1 MTRARHTPDMDAR
14 ALLDLCGATLIIS
27 AALVST
33 TLLAAIPA
41 RAQADPGPPTA
52 ATTTDSARVEWLR
65 QHAASI
71 RTVDPLDEDFS
82 DLAAIGRAIGDARVV
97 FLGEPSH
104 GTGNLF
110 SAQARIAKYLHQ
122 HHGFDVLVFESGIYD
137 ASKTWQSILAGDSA
151 HAAFRIGIPPVWSEP
166 AEVRPIMDYVA
177 ANAGTDRPLEVAGYD
192 TQFSQR
198 ASYQHLAHDLREWLE
213 SIGLADDF
221 AADSILWNGL
231 RRMHHLSA
239 PATSFSALQAAR
251 PDSAAAAALLV
262 RLHVLREAAASR
274 NDDDRSRYWLQVLES
289 AGVFARQVAMMKAD
303 PENWVPFWNVRD
315 EQGGRNLVWLANERY
330 AGRRLIVWL
339 ATIHAARN
347 IGDVQSDDVDYTHV
361 VPTGHHVWQALG
373 REMYTLGMVALEG
386 ESGMGGETWPIV
398 ADQRP
403 EFELEEMLGAAGF
416 NTAFLDFREIPT
428 GGEWLRGPLVS
439 RPFGNGAMLAPSWP
453 DVLDGLL
460 FVRTGTPG
468 TWPER

>member
-1 MTRARHTPDMDAR
+1 MSLPNELCRLTLAAAALAAT
-14 ALLDLCGATLIIS
+14 ALLPGRAAHGQTTPA
-27 AALVST
+27 AALT
-33 TLLAAIPA
+33 
-41 RAQADPGPPTA
+41 D
-52 ATTTDSARVEWLR
+52 DSARVEWLR
-65 QHAASI
+65 RHAATI
-71 RTVDPLDEDFS
+71 RTVDPDDEDFS
-82 DLAAIGRAIGDARVV
+82 DLAAFGRAIGDARVV

-110 SAQARIAKYLHQ
+110 SAQARLAKYLHQ

-137 ASKTWQSILAGDSA
+137 AAKTWQSILAGDSA
-151 HAAFRIGIPPVWSEP
+151 HAAFRIGIPPVWSQP

-177 ANAGTDRPLEVAGYD
+177 ESAGTDRPLEIAGYD
-192 TQFSQR
+192 PQFSQR
-198 ASYQHLAHDLREWLE
+198 ASYQF
-213 SIGLADDF
+213 LADDLQAWLAAIGLGDAF
-221 AADSILWNGL
+221 AADSTLWNGL

-239 PATSFSALQAAR
+239 TATSFAELQAAR
-251 PDSAAAAALLV
+251 PDSVAAAALLG

-274 NDDDRSRYWLQVLES
+274 SDDDRSRYWLQVLES
-289 AGVFARQVAMMKAD
+289 ARAFARQVAMMKAD

-315 EQGGRNLVWLANERY
+315 EQGGRNLVWLANEPY

-347 IGDVQSDDVDYTHV
+347 IQDVQSEDVDYTHV

-386 ESGMGGETWPIV
+386 ESGMGGERWPIV

-416 NTAFLDFREIPT
+416 NAAFLDFREIPT

-453 DVLDGLL
+453 NVLDGLL
-460 FVRTGTPG
+460 FVRTGTPA

>member
-1 MTRARHTPDMDAR
+1 MRIPR
-14 ALLDLCGATLIIS
+14 DLSGATLK
-27 AALVST
+27 VST
-33 TLLAAIPA
+33 ALLATMLLPA
-41 RAQADPGPPTA
+41 PPAHGQASPERSTVVAD
-52 ATTTDSARVEWLR
+52 DSARVEWLR
-65 QHAASI
+65 QHAAAI
-71 RTVDPLDEDFS
+71 RTVDPADEDFS
-82 DLAAIGRAIGDARVV
+82 DLHAFGRAIGDARVV

-137 ASKTWQSILAGDSA
+137 ASKTWEAILAGDSA
-151 HAAFRIGIPPVWSEP
+151 HRAFRIGIPPAWSEP
-166 AEVRPIMDYVA
+166 AEVRPLMDYVA
-177 ANAGTDRPLEVAGYD
+177 ASAATDRPLEIAGYD
-192 TQFSQR
+192 PQLTQS
-198 ASYQHLAHDLREWLE
+198 ASYRHLADDLREWLE
-213 SIGLADDF
+213 SIGLAEQF
-221 AADSILWNGL
+221 AGDSILWSGL
-231 RRMHHLSA
+231 RRMHHMSA
-239 PATSFSALQAAR
+239 RATSLRELQEAR
-251 PDSAAAAALLV
+251 PDSAAVAPLLALLQ
-262 RLHVLREAAASR
+262 VLREAAASR
-274 NDDDRSRYWLQVLES
+274 SDEDRSRYWLQVLES
-289 AGVFARQVAMMKAD
+289 AGVYVRMVAMIKAD
-303 PENWVPFWNVRD
+303 PENWVPFWNLRD

-330 AGRRLIVWL
+330 AGRKLIIWL

-347 IGDVQSDDVDYTHV
+347 IEDVQSDDVDYTHV

-386 ESGMGGETWPIV
+386 ESGGGGQTWPII

-416 NTAFLDFREIPT
+416 DSAFLDFRNIPA

-453 DVLDGLL
+453 NVLDGLL
-460 FVRTGTPG
+460 FVRTGTPA

>member
-1 MTRARHTPDMDAR
+1 MRIPRDLSRATLKVST
-14 ALLDLCGATLIIS
+14 ALLATMLLPALS
-27 AALVST
+27 AHGQASSE
-33 TLLAAIPA
+33 
-41 RAQADPGPPTA
+41 RATVMTD
-52 ATTTDSARVEWLR
+52 DSARVEWLR
-65 QHAASI
+65 QHAATI
-71 RTVDPLDEDFS
+71 RTVDPDDEDFT
-82 DLAAIGRAIGDARVV
+82 DLAAFGRAIGNARVV

-137 ASKTWQSILAGDSA
+137 AAKTWQSILAGDSA

-177 ANAGTDRPLEVAGYD
+177 ASAGTDRPLEIAGYD
-192 TQFSQR
+192 PQLTQS
-198 ASYQHLAHDLREWLE
+198 ASYRYLADDLRGWLE
-213 SIGLADDF
+213 SIGLAEQF
-221 AADSILWNGL
+221 AGDSILWSGL
-231 RRMHHLSA
+231 RTIHHISA
-239 PATSFSALQAAR
+239 RAASFSELQQAR
-251 PDSAAAAALLV
+251 PDSAAIAPLLV

-274 NDDDRSRYWLQVLES
+274 SDDDRSRYWLQVLES
-289 AGVFARQVAMMKAD
+289 AGVYARMVAMVKAD
-303 PENWVPFWNVRD
+303 PENWVPFWNLRD
-315 EQGGRNLVWLANERY
+315 EQGGRNLVWLADERY

-347 IGDVQSDDVDYTHV
+347 IEDVQSDDFDYTHM

-386 ESGMGGETWPIV
+386 ESGGGGTTWPIV

-416 NTAFLDFREIPT
+416 DSAFLDFRNIPA
-428 GGEWLRGPLVS
+428 GGEWLRSPLVS
-439 RPFGNGAMLAPSWP
+439 RPFGNGAMLSPSWP
-453 DVLDGLL
+453 NVLDGLL
-460 FVRTGTPG
+460 FVRTGTPA